1 MQQSYKLGPF
11 CYFYCSA
18 GSTHNTMKHHVGAHK
33 YKTSY
38 LFYGNNISPQ
48 KNIDKISNHLDA
60 MKKIKPLPT
69 WQPNFIDKW
78 KPKT

>member
-1 MQQSYKLGPF
+1 
-11 CYFYCSA
+11 
-18 GSTHNTMKHHVGAHK
+18 MKHRVGAHK

-48 KNIDKISNHLDA
+48 KNIDKISNHLDV

-69 WQPNFIDKW
+69 WQPDFIDKW